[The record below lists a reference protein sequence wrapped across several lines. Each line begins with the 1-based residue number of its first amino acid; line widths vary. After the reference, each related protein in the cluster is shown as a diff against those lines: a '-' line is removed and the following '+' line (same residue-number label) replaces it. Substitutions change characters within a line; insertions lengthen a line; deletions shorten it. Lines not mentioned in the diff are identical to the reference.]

1 MAGSTLKITFSLDE
15 DDLAYYR
22 RLFRQARHGAE
33 GIGADRISRGA
44 RKLVE
49 SVRRAKKTPSF
60 VKEAADELEALIEM
74 VEDEEWA
81 LPRSVASQVLAA
93 LAYFANP
100 KDLVPDH
107 LPGLGFLDDAIM
119 IRIMSEQFKHEL
131 WAYKRFC
138 AFRNGMEQRPWT
150 GVARERRAPRLAE
163 KRRELRAKIAER
175 KAREAARSRRRLVW

>member
-1 MAGSTLKITFSLDE
+1 MAGSALKITFTLDE
-15 DDLAYYR
+15 DDIAYYR
-22 RLFRQARHGAE
+22 QLFRRARKGAAGVE
-33 GIGADRISRGA
+33 AARISRAA

-49 SVRRAKKTPSF
+49 SVREAKKTPSF

-74 VEDEEWA
+74 VQDEEWA
-81 LPRSVASQVLAA
+81 LPRSVASEVLAA

-100 KDLVPDH
+100 KDLIPDH

-138 AFRNGMEQRPWT
+138 AFRAGMEQRPWT
-150 GVARERRAPRLAE
+150 GVAKDRRARRLAE

-175 KAREAARSRRRLVW
+175 KAREAARVRRRLVW